1 MNGGLRYA
9 ARRLGFAIPTAA
21 VVVTLAF
28 ALIHLAPGDPVVA
41 LAGDGGDAAYY
52 AETRA
57 RFGLDQPVVTQY
69 FSYVGRVIRGDLG
82 TSYLQGRPVRS
93 LIAER
98 VPATLLLTG
107 TALLLSTL
115 LGIVA
120 AAYSASR
127 RNRPG
132 DVLVNTLCVLV
143 VATPTFW
150 IGQIAILWLSLHFG
164 LFPVQGMTDAREVKT
179 GFAAFLDVAHHL
191 VLPAAILATQE
202 IGSVARILRSG
213 LIAELESAHIMMARS
228 KGLSE
233 RSVMIRH
240 ALKRPLLPVLAVI
253 GGRLG
258 QLLSGTV
265 IVEILFGWPG
275 VGRLLLSAMQNRD
288 IPVVLGIFLM
298 TSGTVVLANLL
309 IDLASMWVDPRI
321 GRSRIGQAQS
331 GGSRVDSKFH
341 RRAGSVV

>member
-9 ARRLGFAIPTAA
+9 ARRLGFAVPTTAA
-21 VVVTLAF
+21 VVTLAF

-57 RFGLDQPVVTQY
+57 RFGIDQPIVTQ
-69 FSYVGRVIRGDLG
+69 FASYVGRVIRGDLG
-82 TSYLQGRPVRS
+82 TSYVQGRPVRS

-115 LGIVA
+115 VGIVA

-132 DVLVNTLCVLV
+132 DVVVNTLSVLV

-191 VLPAAILATQE
+191 VLPAAILAAQE
-202 IGSVARILRSG
+202 IGSVTRILRSG

-228 KGLSE
+228 KGLPE
-233 RSVMIRH
+233 RMVLIRH
-240 ALKRPLLPVLAVI
+240 ALKRPVLPVLAVI

-275 VGRLLLSAMQNRD
+275 VGRLLLTAMQNRD
-288 IPVVLGIFLM
+288 IPVVLGVFLM
-298 TSGTVVLANLL
+298 TSVTVVVANLL
-309 IDLASMWVDPRI
+309 IDLVSPWVDPRI
-321 GRSRIGQAQS
+321 GQSRI
-331 GGSRVDSKFH
+331 SRSSRNDSKP
-341 RRAGSVV
+341 RRRVRTP